1 MIDFKLLRID
11 EAILPF
17 MNGDAITDIAEQF
30 SDAVAVEFVKDNI
43 VYQQTIPN
51 SATWLKIFRAFDQV
65 LLKSNETEQLDLAG
79 VVKKGKIIKPI
90 WLK

>member
-1 MIDFKLLRID
+1 MVDFKLLRID

-17 MNGDAITDIAEQF
+17 MNGDAITDVAEQF
-30 SDAVAVEFVKDNI
+30 TDVEVIEFAKDNI
-43 VYQQTIPN
+43 VYQQKIKN
-51 SATWLKIFRAFDQV
+51 YSTWLQIFQALDQL
-65 LLKSNETEQLDLAG
+65 LLKSHETEKLDVAG